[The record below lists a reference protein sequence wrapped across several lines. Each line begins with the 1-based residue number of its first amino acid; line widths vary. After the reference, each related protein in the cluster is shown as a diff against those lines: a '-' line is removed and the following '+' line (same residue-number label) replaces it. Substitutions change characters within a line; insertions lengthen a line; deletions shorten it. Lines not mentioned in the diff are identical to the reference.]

1 MKVREGTVEIEVR
14 YKFLVVIFSL
24 ISISYNSEANLDGEN
39 NLVSSMSDKQLGDSI
54 EIPKNLINILY
65 LSNSFIFVWI
75 SIYLF

>member
-39 NLVSSMSDKQLGDSI
+39 NLVSSTSDKQLGDSI

-65 LSNSFIFVWI
+65 LSNSFIFV
-75 SIYLF
+75 

>member
-39 NLVSSMSDKQLGDSI
+39 NLVSSTSDKQLGDSI

-65 LSNSFIFVWI
+65 LSNSVIFV
-75 SIYLF
+75 

>member
-39 NLVSSMSDKQLGDSI
+39 NLVSSTSDKTI
-54 EIPKNLINILY
+54 R
-65 LSNSFIFVWI
+65 
-75 SIYLF
+75 